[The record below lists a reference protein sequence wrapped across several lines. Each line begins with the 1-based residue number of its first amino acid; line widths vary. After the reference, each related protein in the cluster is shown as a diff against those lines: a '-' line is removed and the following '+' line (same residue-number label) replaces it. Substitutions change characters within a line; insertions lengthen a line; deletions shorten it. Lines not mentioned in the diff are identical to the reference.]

1 MFSMFKKAAP
11 RPGSVA
17 AAGPVPAP
25 APVPAPVPA
34 AVAAP
39 TTAPAAAPAPAAG
52 GQIDSTIRPICF
64 GIDKVVSKAVAGA
77 VGPEKFKRYE
87 HVLYVMAQLSRIVY
101 CDSGIMWHV
110 IEKSLGMSND
120 IVNKVITA
128 YDWKFLSEKRKVVSS
143 QPGDGAGRPAE
154 SYSLVPSKGGAKYG
168 TYISTSDD
176 VTCLMIAASKI
187 RANPNSIFLPT
198 DVIVSFKGS
207 STMDNFKHD
216 IMSQFTSADIQKL
229 VDPIG
234 VKISGTANTVTGA
247 FVVPLVKAWNALMKG
262 LEAQQVGGRL
272 FITGHS
278 LGGAYASLFAF
289 ILAEGKVTGSLPIM
303 AKITSI
309 HLISFGA
316 PCILGENARN
326 TFNAHLDSGLITL
339 DRVVSQKIAAR
350 SAATQLL
357 VGGIVGPNDVIP
369 TIPAGFVHPG
379 YRPLNNPLKNFQPE
393 AKGRPYSIDYVR
405 KFYGAPAKTR
415 YREPATWPF
424 PEDIG
429 LGDMKQK
436 AALAAAVSAITAVSG
451 VPEEGEPKAPDVQVK
466 QGDVEPAKGGGL
478 TSAKTIYETN
488 TVQRI
493 PNFVSVQGSAYSYGF
508 AHGEYLGMFFMG
520 GFRLAG
526 MKNPAAKTVAFFD
539 LCADGVKIQYTTP
552 NNVPKAINALNT
564 LAKASNGS
572 GSPVADPGAV
582 ASAPASPVAG
592 NPVAPRGGRR
602 TRRRSSARRNRRT
615 AKVF

>member
-1 MFSMFKKAAP
+1 MFKKAAP

-17 AAGPVPAP
+17 ATAP
-25 APVPAPVPA
+25 AVPTAAATAVPT
-34 AVAAP
+34 AVP
-39 TTAPAAAPAPAAG
+39 TAAAPAAAAG

-128 YDWKFLSEKRKVVSS
+128 YDWKFLKEKRKAVLS
-143 QPGDGAGRPAE
+143 QPGDGAGRPME

-168 TYISTSDD
+168 TYISTADD
-176 VTCLMIAASKI
+176 VTCLMIAASKV

-229 VDPIG
+229 VEPIG
-234 VKISGTANTVTGA
+234 VKISGTANSVTGA

-289 ILAEGKVTGSLPIM
+289 ILAEGKVSNTIPIM

-436 AALAAAVSAITAVSG
+436 AALAAAVTAITAVTG

-478 TSAKTIYETN
+478 TSAKSIYEAN

-493 PNFVSVQGSAYSYGF
+493 PNFVSVQGSVYSYGF

-539 LCADGVKIQYTTP
+539 LCADGVKIQYTP
-552 NNVPKAINALNT
+552 ANNVPKAINALNT
-564 LAKASNGS
+564 LAKAGNGS
-572 GSPVADPGAV
+572 GSPVADPVAPS

-602 TRRRSSARRNRRT
+602 TRRSRGVVKRKSLRSN
-615 AKVF
+615 KMF